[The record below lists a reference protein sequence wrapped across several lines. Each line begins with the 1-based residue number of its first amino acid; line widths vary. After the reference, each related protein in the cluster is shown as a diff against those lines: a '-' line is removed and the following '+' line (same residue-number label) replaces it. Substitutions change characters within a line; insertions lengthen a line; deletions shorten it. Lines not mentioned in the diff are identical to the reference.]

1 MLNKIKQYMAASLG
15 ISDDETVKMLL
26 DSFNESC
33 DRHLESLQ
41 RAVKA
46 ADWNAVRVD
55 AHTIKGC
62 AANIGADEIF
72 AASLALETAVKEQ
85 NTQACPA
92 LLDQLAALC
101 RKLK

>member
-1 MLNKIKQYMAASLG
+1 MAANLG
-15 ISDDETVKMLL
+15 ISDDETVKMLI

-41 RAVKA
+41 RAIRSS
-46 ADWNAVRVD
+46 DWNSVRVD

-72 AASLALETAVKEQ
+72 AASRALENAVKEQ
-85 NTQACPA
+85 NTQTCPA
-92 LLDQLAALC
+92 LLEQLTALC
-101 RKLK
+101 RNLK